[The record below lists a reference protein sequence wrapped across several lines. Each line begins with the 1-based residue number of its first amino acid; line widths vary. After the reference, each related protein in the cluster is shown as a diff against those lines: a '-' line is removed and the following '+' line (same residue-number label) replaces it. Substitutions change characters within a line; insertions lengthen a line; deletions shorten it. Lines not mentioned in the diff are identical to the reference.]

1 MFREPKNSRNKK
13 WVFAASL
20 AGVFVLLVT
29 AQASAA
35 ASFAEWGFTTK
46 AWDLL
51 RKGGYTMIPL
61 GLCSVVALMVTLE
74 RLISLRRKK
83 VLPDA
88 LVKASE
94 RYWRGGDF
102 EGAAGVCQRFDS
114 PLARVLLAGL
124 ARRRLGLGEM
134 ERAMVGAGQHES
146 TILSR
151 NLRGLGVIANLA
163 PMLGLFGTVI
173 GMIRAFDVI
182 SRAGTGN
189 PNLVAEGI
197 SEALL
202 TTAAGLLIGIPCL
215 AAYHFFRSRSG
226 RLLFEMESV
235 ALALLQNLAAQ
246 SEEPAQSTNDA
257 SGHEAPGLG
266 EPEPAARGYVM
277 RFQGDSEED
286 YSLQLTSLID
296 VVFLLL
302 IFFMVST
309 SFVDFTR
316 RLDIELPEAKSS
328 AEILEKKPFLIEV
341 GVEKRITLNGK
352 TVLLDDLESRL
363 KAGVESGKFKP
374 SLTIKADKRLDY
386 GYVIKV
392 MGLISQAGVRDISLA
407 TK

>member
-1 MFREPKNSRNKK
+1 MFREPKNSRSEK
-13 WVFAASL
+13 WAFAASL
-20 AGVFVLLVT
+20 AGVFVLLAT
-29 AQASAA
+29 AQAFAA

-46 AWDLL
+46 VWDLL
-51 RKGGYTMIPL
+51 KKGGYTMIPL

-88 LVKASE
+88 LVNASE

-102 EGAAGVCQRFDS
+102 EAAFVACERFDS
-114 PLARVLLAGL
+114 PLARVLQAGL
-124 ARRRLGLGEM
+124 ARRQLGLGEM

-163 PMLGLFGTVI
+163 PMLGLFGTVV

-202 TTAAGLLIGIPCL
+202 TTAAGLLIGIPAL

-235 ALALLQNLAAQ
+235 ALALLQSLAAQ
-246 SEEPAQSTNDA
+246 S
-257 SGHEAPGLG
+257 G
-266 EPEPAARGYVM
+266 EPGENTDDALH
-277 RFQGDSEED
+277 D
-286 YSLQLTSLID
+286 
-296 VVFLLL
+296 
-302 IFFMVST
+302 
-309 SFVDFTR
+309 
-316 RLDIELPEAKSS
+316 EAHS
-328 AEILEKKPFLIEV
+328 
-341 GVEKRITLNGK
+341 
-352 TVLLDDLESRL
+352 LESLSPQR
-363 KAGVESGKFKP
+363 ED
-374 SLTIKADKRLDY
+374 T
-386 GYVIKV
+386 
-392 MGLISQAGVRDISLA
+392 
-407 TK
+407 